1 MITSDKQYNAAM
13 AQVKMLNKSLDEP
26 FKQGVP
32 EIVQRESKSQIQ
44 SLIAKINKNIQD
56 YESLK
61 SCHLDEIEIHS
72 LNDLWTAPI
81 RYRIAAK
88 MSVDKFGQKVG
99 VSPRQIMRYEK
110 EEYKNAN
117 TSTINKILEKLDL
130 KIDGRITGVV

>member
-13 AQVKMLNKSLDEP
+13 AQVKMLKNSLNEP

-32 EIVQRESKSQIQ
+32 EIVQRESKSQLQ
-44 SLIAKINKNIQD
+44 SLIAEINKNIQD

-72 LNDLWTAPI
+72 LHDLWTAPI

-110 EEYKNAN
+110 EEYKNTN

-130 KIDGRITGVV
+130 KIDGRIIGE